1 MHGTARGSKSVPRSL
16 NHQTTRRFFAK
27 VSSDSKS
34 NDDDEMAFCVK
45 GNFICDVYRIL
56 RFSDPPPLLFVRK
69 LYTERGGL
77 SVVRF

>member
-16 NHQTTRRFFAK
+16 NHQTTRRFLAK

-56 RFSDPPPLLFVRK
+56 RFSDPLLSSFSAK
-69 LYTERGGL
+69 YIQSGAAYW
-77 SVVRF
+77 S